1 MKAGIIAVIIAAV
14 VVVAGACGIYAA
26 ETSSSS
32 NNSSNKTLA
41 VSSKANNGTVNAS
54 TSANTANT
62 ANTGSDKADNSSN
75 SATKSVNSSNTKNS
89 QVANAGD
96 TKATTTDSSSNQ
108 STSAKAASNTASS
121 STSSSVSNATSSQA
135 TQSVDW
141 NAINASRVLTQA
153 QQTQFLTDLQN
164 AAQSNMQA
172 GNAAGNDDQVQLDQL
187 AENSY
192 QAYNKIV
199 QNEVSTIKSQLSGQE
214 LTNFNNLVSEF
225 NKFNQNS
232 VLTFYPNTQWYSM
245 LPMQQANALEGYTM
259 NMAYFLVYAYGPTSN
274 IKDPQLGQSFGSS
287 YTVFTNQNKTVQK
300 YSSAFA
306 NQEINSSSSLNGVNM
321 NNANDAIKAYQ
332 NILASWTSQIDDC
345 YSYIKANS
353 GGSINPTNLTQTEMK
368 WITFRNNL
376 VQNAGNGLTGA
387 NKQLAELRMNIMMT
401 QLQSYNLITNLSAY
415 VGVHY

>member
-1 MKAGIIAVIIAAV
+1 MKTGIIAVIIAAV

-54 TSANTANT
+54 TSVTTANT
-62 ANTGSDKADNSSN
+62 DSNKTDTSSN
-75 SATKSVNSSNTKNS
+75 GTAKSLDSSNTKNS
-89 QVANAGD
+89 QATSD

-108 STSAKAASNTASS
+108 STSSNVGSTSNSASNS
-121 STSSSVSNATSSQA
+121 TSSQA

-164 AAQSNMQA
+164 AAQNDMQQANQA
-172 GNAAGNDDQVQLDQL
+172 GNDNQGQLNQLAGNYY
-187 AENSY
+187 ES
-192 QAYNKIV
+192 YNKIV
-199 QNEVSTIKSQLSGQE
+199 QSEVSAIKSKLSGQE
-214 LTNFNNLVSEF
+214 LTNFDNLVSDF
-225 NKFNQNS
+225 NSFNQNS
-232 VLTFYPNTQWYSM
+232 VLTLYPDTHSYSM
-245 LPMQQANALEGYTM
+245 RPMVQYNAAGGYTM

-300 YSSAFA
+300 YSGAFA

-321 NNANDAIKAYQ
+321 NNANDAIKVYQ
-332 NILASWTSQIDDC
+332 NILASWTSQINDC

-353 GGSINPTNLTQTEMK
+353 GGSINPTNLTQTEMQ